1 MKFMKHENFEQILGI
16 FHKFLL
22 FSGTLMVTFQ
32 EI

>member
-16 FHKFLL
+16 FHKLVSS
-22 FSGTLMVTFQ
+22 SGTLIVTFQ